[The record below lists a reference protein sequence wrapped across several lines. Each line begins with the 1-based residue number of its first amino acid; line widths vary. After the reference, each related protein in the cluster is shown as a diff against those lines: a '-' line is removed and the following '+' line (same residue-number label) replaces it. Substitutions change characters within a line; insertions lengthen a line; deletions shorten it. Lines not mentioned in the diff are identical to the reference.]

1 MKALRSFL
9 ARVDAAQVP
18 AGLER
23 ALAREATYVGV
34 DRETWSGLRGADLGL
49 PLLRDLHRAISG
61 SQPRV
66 RRADRDGRWVLADA
80 RPGWIR
86 TKPQSFRSGDHVE
99 PAWDQG
105 ALKAGLSRLLHEV
118 GRGFAEE
125 PARQGAYLVGSLS
138 RAQPF
143 AGHNER
149 LALVALSWCLRRA
162 GWPALP
168 VVDVERDAGFL
179 EALAVAGAERGPLER
194 YLVSALWTEA
204 LRYVEWLG
212 PVVTDEHWTLA
223 GEHRTLAALRT
234 HVVTVPRPQ
243 VEAFA
248 ERAST
253 DIAAALASQLAI
265 AIEGLGWAWVA
276 DPSQRRQLAWES
288 AARGRWLPPQEAML
302 VLAWRLGDGG
312 LDARLIVGAAG
323 RGISGAL
330 TAHLVIGPPAPGAD
344 AAPSFLLIPDE
355 AADERDRRLQGWAA
369 LAVDTARRGSALR
382 L

>member
-9 ARVDAAQVP
+9 ARVDAAQRP
-18 AGLER
+18 AGRER

-66 RRADRDGRWVLADA
+66 RRADRDGRWVLAEA

-99 PAWDQG
+99 SAWEQG
-105 ALKAGLSRLLHEV
+105 ALKAGLGRLLHEV
-118 GRGFAEE
+118 GPGLAEE
-125 PARQGAYLVGSLS
+125 PARHGAHLVWSLT

-143 AGHNER
+143 AGHNEQ

-168 VVDVERDAGFL
+168 VVDVERDAGFVD
-179 EALAVAGAERGPLER
+179 ALAVASADRGPLER
-194 YLVSALWTEA
+194 YLASALWTEA

-223 GEHRTLAALRT
+223 GEHRMLAAIRADVLS
-234 HVVTVPRPQ
+234 VPRPD

-253 DIAAALASQLAI
+253 EVAAALAAQLAI
-265 AIEGLGWAWVA
+265 AIEGAGWAWLA
-276 DPSQRRQLAWES
+276 DPSLCRQLAWES
-288 AARGRWLPPQEAML
+288 AGRGRWLCPQQALL
-302 VLAWRLGDGG
+302 VVAWRLGDTGV
-312 LDARLIVGAAG
+312 DARLIVGAAG
-323 RGISGAL
+323 RGMSGAL

-344 AAPSFLLIPDE
+344 AAPAFLLIPDE
-355 AADERDRRLQGWAA
+355 AADERDRRFQVWAA
-369 LAVDTARRGSALR
+369 LAVDAARRGSALR